1 MEINFP
7 PQGVRSLKTMD
18 SKRMLVERA
27 CRLLFPLLA
36 EAFQQEGGIRPPKT
50 ERIR

>member
-7 PQGVRSLKTMD
+7 PQGIRSLKTKN

-27 CRLLFPLLA
+27 CRFLIPLLA
-36 EAFQQEGGIRPPKT
+36 EALQQEGSIRPPKT
-50 ERIR
+50 EGIR